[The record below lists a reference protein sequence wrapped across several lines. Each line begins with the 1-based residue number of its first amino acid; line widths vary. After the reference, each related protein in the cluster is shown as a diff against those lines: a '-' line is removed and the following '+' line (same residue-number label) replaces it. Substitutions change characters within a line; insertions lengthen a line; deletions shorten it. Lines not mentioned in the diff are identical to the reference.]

1 MDDNTDLTGGLM
13 IGTDAVSNKDNARKY
28 LRILKSTKIFN
39 LLPLTLCGTVR
50 FFFNYVMLNELWLVF
65 NQLLKISSN
74 T

>member
-39 LLPLTLCGTVR
+39 LLPLTLCRSLV
-50 FFFNYVMLNELWLVF
+50 FFNYVMLNELWLVL
-65 NQLLKISSN
+65 NQLF
-74 T
+74 